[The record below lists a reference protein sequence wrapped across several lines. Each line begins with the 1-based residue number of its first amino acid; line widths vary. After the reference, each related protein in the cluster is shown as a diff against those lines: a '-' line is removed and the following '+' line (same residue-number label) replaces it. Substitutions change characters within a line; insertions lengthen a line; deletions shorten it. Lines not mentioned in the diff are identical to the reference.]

1 MRRFLSAFACSAVAV
16 CMGVSGLVAMEQQST
31 VARVVVW
38 EAKPGMTKEMEQGY
52 MRHLDWHRRNHDSWA
67 WEGWTITSGDRF
79 GYFVDGTFFRT
90 WKELDSPVAPA
101 ADAADNAVNVMP
113 YADVR
118 SASVY
123 EELPALSSMDAER
136 LRFPVMTFCYL
147 DVKPGKG
154 AEFEG
159 VLSKTAYDRHRV
171 PHAVFRS
178 ATDASR
184 YLIMLPGERA
194 SSLRE
199 QTEFLSRLLHAAAN
213 SEEDKGLVE
222 NVREETA
229 RHRSE
234 LSYAP
239 ARLPQ

>member
-1 MRRFLSAFACSAVAV
+1 M
-16 CMGVSGLVAMEQQST
+16 AMEQQST

-38 EAKPGMTKEMEQGY
+38 EPKPGMAKEMEQGY

-67 WEGWTITSGDRF
+67 WEGWTISSGDRF
-79 GYFVDGTFFRT
+79 GYFIDGTFFRT

-123 EELPALSSMDAER
+123 EELPALSSMHAKELR
-136 LRFPVMTFCYL
+136 LPAMTFCYL

-159 VLSKTAYDRHRV
+159 VLSRMADDQHRL

-184 YLIMLPGERA
+184 YLVMLPGEHA
-194 SSLRE
+194 SSLR
-199 QTEFLSRLLHAAAN
+199 QQAEFLSRLLHAAAHADDG
-213 SEEDKGLVE
+213 EAIVE
-222 NVREETA
+222 HVREETT
-229 RHRSE
+229 RYRPE

-239 ARLPQ
+239 EMHPR